1 MTSKKRKSNLFLG
14 KIKEKIL
21 TCHERPKLYYL
32 RQGAVQSPI
41 ELQPSRGEFSPI
53 LWTRSSKSLQQ
64 GLGIHSFR
72 RKGPAQHSETFLN
85 DSHVIHEKV
94 RGGLREP
101 GESKCAVIFLTTS
114 VVNFICMFRQ
124 ILHLDRI
131 CVYQTQRNYWPEPIN
146 SNTITVYLP
155 ASDKEI
161 TVDSHQSPCRQ
172 LHATIQL
179 PTTRFSSATVARKR
193 VSLFSIRAGI
203 TRQSSWNETTF
214 LRKMF
219 FPKSLQIMGIEA
231 MTSKNCLLTRCVHF
245 VLLTVKSVLHRWCNP
260 VLKTANKQ
268 TCS

>member
-53 LWTRSSKSLQQ
+53 LWTRNSKSLQQ

-101 GESKCAVIFLTTS
+101 GESKCGVIFLTTS
-114 VVNFICMFRQ
+114 DVRSFVRSFEGKYVSCFFGEVLLLPHTVSQLCIVLVFVPGCFQCLYSRVTDSLSAWYVIDMISFLSLESWKSTNID
-124 ILHLDRI
+124 IL
-131 CVYQTQRNYWPEPIN
+131 V
-146 SNTITVYLP
+146 
-155 ASDKEI
+155 KEI
-161 TVDSHQSPCRQ
+161 TDNLLKIKSVAWIWLLC
-172 LHATIQL
+172 
-179 PTTRFSSATVARKR
+179 FSSVK
-193 VSLFSIRAGI
+193 VIFISIG
-203 TRQSSWNETTF
+203 QLSSRIDF
-214 LRKMF
+214 
-219 FPKSLQIMGIEA
+219 
-231 MTSKNCLLTRCVHF
+231 
-245 VLLTVKSVLHRWCNP
+245 
-260 VLKTANKQ
+260 
-268 TCS
+268 